1 MFAARLTPCPFKTN
15 SKCATTRTV
24 RWFVFSKSAAYSCEC
39 ELVCRSVRIAEA
51 HQWAK
56 AHFLVGARID
66 LATQAQ
72 AAENMAFDLE
82 KVQNIADRVARS
94 SGLEVVDVEV
104 SGGGKHRTLRVFID
118 RPGAAPAADRPD
130 GVTHED
136 CAKFSREFGTIVDV
150 EDAFPGGSYVL
161 EVSSPGL
168 DRKLTKAA
176 DFERFRGQR
185 VKLMTREPVDN
196 NRHFEGKLE
205 SFENGKLLLDLSA
218 ARKKK
223 MRPKEGE
230 SSRVEIELR
239 NVEKANLVPEI

>member
-1 MFAARLTPCPFKTN
+1 
-15 SKCATTRTV
+15 
-24 RWFVFSKSAAYSCEC
+24 
-39 ELVCRSVRIAEA
+39 
-51 HQWAK
+51 
-56 AHFLVGARID
+56 
-66 LATQAQ
+66 
-72 AAENMAFDLE
+72 MAFDLE
-82 KVQNIADRVARS
+82 KVRHIAERVAGS

-104 SGGGKHRTLRVFID
+104 AGAGKHRTLRVFID
-118 RPGAAPAADRPD
+118 RPFKDRLGAAPAADGPD

-168 DRKLTKAA
+168 DRKLTKAV

-230 SSRVEIELR
+230 SSRVEIELK

>member
-1 MFAARLTPCPFKTN
+1 M
-15 SKCATTRTV
+15 
-24 RWFVFSKSAAYSCEC
+24 
-39 ELVCRSVRIAEA
+39 CRSVRIVEA

-82 KVQNIADRVARS
+82 KVRHIAERVAGS

-104 SGGGKHRTLRVFID
+104 AGAGKHRTLRVFID
-118 RPGAAPAADRPD
+118 RPFKDRLGAAPAADRPD